1 MATRIRT
8 GLTMNQKLESAE
20 LRNFGL
26 IMAGLV
32 AMFFGALLPWI
43 WNWNYPVWPWYLA
56 TVLVALGLVAPLS
69 LGLPYRLWMKLG
81 HALGWVNTRLL
92 LCIIFYLMITPMGFL
107 MRLFGWDPM
116 RRRMDKLAVTY
127 KVVSRP
133 LAQNDME
140 KPY

>member
-1 MATRIRT
+1 
-8 GLTMNQKLESAE
+8 MNQKLESAE
-20 LRNFGL
+20 LRNFAL

-32 AMFFGALLPWI
+32 VMFFGALLPWI
-43 WNWNYPVWPWYLA
+43 WNWSYPVWPWYLA
-56 TVLVALGLVAPLS
+56 TALVALGFVAPLS

-92 LCIIFYLMITPMGFL
+92 LSIMFYLMITPMGFL

-127 KVVSRP
+127 KVVSSP
-133 LAQNDME
+133 LARNDME